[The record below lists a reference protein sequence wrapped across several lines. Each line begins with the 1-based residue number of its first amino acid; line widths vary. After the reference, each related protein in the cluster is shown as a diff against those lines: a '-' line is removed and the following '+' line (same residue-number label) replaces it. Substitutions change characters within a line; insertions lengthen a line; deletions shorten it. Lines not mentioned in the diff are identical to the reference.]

1 MWVLGMCSS
10 SWFGTGAV
18 VGEVGSSIW
27 EVSVSKVLFAGE
39 ATVVVG
45 GVAVSVIDRGE
56 TAVDGNGVT
65 GAESMMVQVL
75 LCT

>member
-1 MWVLGMCSS
+1 LVPVL
-10 SWFGTGAV
+10 TGAV

-45 GVAVSVIDRGE
+45 GGAGSVIDRGE
-56 TAVDGNGVT
+56 TAVDSNGVT
-65 GAESMMVQVL
+65 GAESMMAQVL
-75 LCT
+75 FCTW

>member
-1 MWVLGMCSS
+1 VSAIYFCDMWVLGMCSL

-27 EVSVSKVLFAGE
+27 EVSVLKVLFESE

-45 GVAVSVIDRGE
+45 GVAGSVIVKGE

-65 GAESMMVQVL
+65 GAE
-75 LCT
+75 